1 MDDAI
6 GKDGLAALQHV
17 QDWRNLLDEA
27 CDGSMLRASP
37 WHGEMHWRAVGA
49 VGLEIARRRP
59 LVDAGVVLAFAM
71 IHDAR
76 RENEDYD
83 PEHGLRA
90 MRLAVSS
97 KTLRLILSADR
108 ISHLADACL
117 MHEKGEVDRRNPTI
131 GACWDADRYNLL
143 RLEIDPLPQLLS
155 SGFDETE
162 HAEVCAFADRA
173 WRNPPEWSQMV
184 AAILSGDYAT
194 SPLLPSTSGVHL
206 AGPGG

>member
-1 MDDAI
+1 MMDDAI

-97 KTLRLILSADR
+97 KTLRLILPADR

-143 RLEIDPLPQLLS
+143 RLEIDPLPRLLS
-155 SGFDETE
+155 SGFSDSE
-162 HAEVCAFADRA
+162 HEEVCAYANVA
-173 WRNPPEWSQMV
+173 WQSPPGWQDMV
-184 AAILSGDYAT
+184 GALLSGNYRHA
-194 SPLLPSTSGVHL
+194 PLIALPAALSL
-206 AGPGG
+206 EI